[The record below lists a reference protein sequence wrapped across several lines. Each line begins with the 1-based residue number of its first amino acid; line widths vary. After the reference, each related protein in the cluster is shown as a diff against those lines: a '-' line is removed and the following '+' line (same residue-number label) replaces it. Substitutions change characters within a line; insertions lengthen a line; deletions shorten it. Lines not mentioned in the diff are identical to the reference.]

1 MRKKRK
7 RGLRKW
13 GYIFYLAQFLGVAI
27 LSFPL
32 LTFPIFLLLC
42 FFPVSMS
49 LVAICF
55 PLSLVCACVDGNF
68 VSAFVSA
75 FSACDEGWVFFFS
88 WMGGRG
94 VTTGLDLA

>member
-1 MRKKRK
+1 
-7 RGLRKW
+7 
-13 GYIFYLAQFLGVAI
+13 
-27 LSFPL
+27 
-32 LTFPIFLLLC
+32 
-42 FFPVSMS
+42 MS

>member
-1 MRKKRK
+1 M
-7 RGLRKW
+7 GV
-13 GYIFYLAQFLGVAI
+13 YFLPCPI
-27 LSFPL
+27 PRRCDPL
-32 LTFPIFLLLC
+32 IPPSHFSNFSPAV